1 MEKKKC
7 VVLVEIPQNLGILKQ
22 PHVWEFQ
29 NPSISSVTPALEQEG
44 HFFELRTGREIQKD
58 ENTMAWPVLTGTV
71 FVYPDGEMLLLS
83 RRFADGELITLPI
96 TKKQYHKETM
106 VLHYVS

>member
-1 MEKKKC
+1 M
-7 VVLVEIPQNLGILKQ
+7 LVQIQQNLGILKQ
-22 PHVWEFQ
+22 PHIGNYQ
-29 NPSISSVTPALEQEG
+29 SPHILSVVPAFEQEG
-44 HFFELRTGREIQKD
+44 RLFELRTGKEIQKD

-96 TKKQYHKETM
+96 NKKQYHKETM
-106 VLHYVS
+106 ILRSVS